1 MGYISLFL
9 LISVILGIFLVCR
22 ELMCWYWK
30 INKSIENQ
38 EKIIG
43 LLQQLVNKTSIKEP
57 AVDINY
63 AGLLGEH
70 VQITQKNGLTLAGKV
85 IQSEDPGKYI
95 SLLSEGNVKRIGV
108 EAIRD
113 VKITQ

>member
-1 MGYISLFL
+1 MIVFVLFFGGRDVL
-9 LISVILGIFLVCR
+9 
-22 ELMCWYWK
+22 CWYWK